1 MLVKSCLQHFKRSKN
16 INPFDIRRFSMKE
29 LLPKKNTA
37 SAKCSVILGRTR
49 RQSKQSSNTLNP
61 VWNFEALFP
70 IEYYQG
76 QQVKVEL
83 NDDRLLDDLNLDP
96 LDVVHPKIIGKFFS
110 IALEF
115 ITAT

>member
-1 MLVKSCLQHFKRSKN
+1 MLGKLCLQHFKSSKN

-49 RQSKQSSNTLNP
+49 RQSKQCSSTLNTE
-61 VWNFEALFP
+61 WDFEALFP
-70 IEYYQG
+70 IEYYHG

-83 NDDRLLDDLNLDP
+83 NDDTLLDDLNLDP
-96 LDVVHPKIIGKFFS
+96 LDVVHPKIIGKCFL
-110 IALEF
+110 IAQTST
-115 ITAT
+115 TAT